1 MNDTLLATTR
11 ETEQEYKLK
20 DPPKDGISSV
30 NFFQKDLVDQDNLLV
45 TSWDA
50 VARIYN
56 VHSNTLQGYVN
67 TGASLLD
74 GCWGNEKHISWVC
87 GLSGKV
93 LKLDWTTEIQEE
105 FSSHEEAIKSILYDS
120 YSGLLITGSWDKT
133 VKIWDSRS
141 SNPLLHTITQP
152 ERVYSMDLT
161 ETTNMNAGKLVV
173 AMAERWIYVYDM
185 KKLSVPIQKRES
197 SLKYQTRCIKCNPS
211 GESFICTS
219 IEGRVAV
226 EYFDPDPLIQAKKY
240 AFKCHRMTVPDVD
253 GTLVETVYPINSVSF
268 HPKFGTFVTGGSEGV
283 VSVWDGM
290 ARKRIKS
297 FPQYST
303 SISSLDFNHNGSLL
317 AIASSYMYE
326 EGERDHP
333 LDTIFIRRIQESDVK
348 SKSQHQ

>member
-1 MNDTLLATTR
+1 MNDVLAATR
-11 ETEQEYKLK
+11 ETEQEYELK

-30 NFFQKDLVDQDNLLV
+30 HFFQKESAGQDHLLV
-45 TSWDA
+45 TSWDTT
-50 VARIYN
+50 ARIYN
-56 VHSNTLQGYVN
+56 VNSNTLQGYMN
-67 TGASLLD
+67 TDAPLLD
-74 GCWGNEKHISWVC
+74 GCWGDENHTSWVC

-93 LKLDWTTEIQEE
+93 LKLDWTADIQKE
-105 FSSHEEAIKSILYDS
+105 FASHEEAIKSILYDS

-133 VKIWDSRS
+133 VKIWDPRS
-141 SNPLLHTITQP
+141 SNPLLHTIAQP

-161 ETTNMNAGKLVV
+161 GNTNINTGKLVV
-173 AMAERWIYVYDM
+173 AMAGRWIYVYDM
-185 KKLSVPIQKRES
+185 KKLPVPIQKRES
-197 SLKYQTRCIKCNPS
+197 SLKYQTRCVKCSPS

-226 EYFDPDPLIQAKKY
+226 EYFDADPLIQAKKY

-268 HPKFGTFVTGGSEGV
+268 HSRFGTFVTGGSDGI
-283 VSVWDGM
+283 VSVWDGTV
-290 ARKRIKS
+290 RKRIKS

-303 SISSLDFNHNGSLL
+303 SISSLDFNHSGSLL

-333 LDTIFIRRIQESDVK
+333 LDTIFIRRVQESDVK
-348 SKSQHQ
+348 TKSQCQ